1 MEVLGALGNGVL
13 FGLALTIL
21 IGPVFFALIQT
32 SIDKGFHSGAGMAV
46 GIAISDTLYII
57 IASVSVA
64 AIASSK
70 SFQMWLGLIGGLIM
84 LVFGFSS
91 LFKKVQE
98 PGVGVQKGNGNGV
111 GKQVLKGFLLN
122 GINPFVLL
130 FWIGVATMAT
140 LEYKYP
146 TDLQLVFFTAIV
158 VTVLSLDI
166 IKAFTATKLRKL
178 LSVRFL
184 SWMNR
189 IVGIVLILSSFRLF
203 YFSIEAM
210 GLF

>member
-1 MEVLGALGNGVL
+1 MGVLGALGNGVL
-13 FGLALTIL
+13 FGMALTIL

-32 SIDKGFHSGAGMAV
+32 SIDKGFSSGAGMAA
-46 GIAISDTLYII
+46 GIAISDSLYII
-57 IASVSVA
+57 IASLSVA
-64 AIASSK
+64 ALASSK
-70 SFQMWLGLIGGLIM
+70 SFQMWLGLVGGGIM
-84 LVFGFSS
+84 LVFGFASF
-91 LFKKVQE
+91 FKKVQE
-98 PGVGVQKGNGNGV
+98 PGADKTEKNGNNL

-140 LEYKYP
+140 LEYQYP
-146 TDLQLVFFTAIV
+146 PELQVVFFTAIIF
-158 VTVLSLDI
+158 TVLSLDI
-166 IKAFTATKLRKL
+166 IKAFTANKLRRL

-203 YFSIEAM
+203 YFSLEAM
-210 GLF
+210 ELF